1 MRNLTVL
8 LATTTALTALMAP
21 SAHAE
26 RGADGQLNIIYWQAP
41 STQNPYL
48 SGGTKEVES
57 SSLVIEPLA
66 GFDEAGNIYPRL
78 VQDIPTV
85 ENGGVADDLKSI
97 TWKLKPDL
105 KWSDGTPVT
114 AEDAVFTW
122 QYCTHPEGGCAQASY
137 FEGVESVEAVDDQT
151 IKINFTEPKPFP
163 YTALVGAESPLL
175 QKAQFE
181 NCMGAKAPECTE
193 QNFHPV
199 GTGPYTVKEF
209 KPNDVIIYEA
219 NPNYREPDKPA
230 FGSVVFKGGGD
241 AAAAARSVLETGE
254 FDYAWNLQVEPEILT
269 QMEAA
274 GKGKI
279 VVAFGTSVER
289 MHMNQTNADPS
300 LPPDQ
305 RSVYM
310 DGKNPHPF
318 LTNKAVLQAMSM
330 AIDRNLITELG
341 YGAGGQ
347 ATCNILPAPA
357 LYASTANDD
366 CLTQDIEGAKK
377 LLDDAGIVNSNGDGI
392 RELNGTP
399 LRVLFQTSTNSVRQG
414 TQALIKQWWD
424 ELGIETELRNV
435 SASVFFGGDPASPD
449 TFQKFYAD
457 VEMYT
462 NNFAGV
468 DPEAYM
474 ADWRCDAMPG
484 PSTQWQGT
492 NIQRYCDPEFDKL
505 TKQMA
510 NTADIEERGE
520 IAKKMNDLLVQS
532 YTIQPLV
539 HRGGVSA
546 HSNTL
551 GGVKMSDWDSE
562 LWNIQDWTRVKTQ

>member
-1 MRNLTVL
+1 MKKLAGL
-8 LATTTALTALMAP
+8 LATTAAAALGATA
-21 SAHAE
+21 AHAE

-66 GFDEAGNIYPRL
+66 GFDESGNIFPRL
-78 VQDIPTV
+78 VEDIPTV
-85 ENGGVADDLKSI
+85 ENGGVSEDLKSI

-114 AEDAVFTW
+114 ADDAVFTW
-122 QYCTHPEGGCAQASY
+122 KYCTDPDGGCAQASY
-137 FEGVESVEAVDDQT
+137 FAGVASVEAVDPQT

-163 YTALVGAESPLL
+163 YTALVGAESPLI
-175 QKAQFE
+175 QKKQFE

-199 GTGPYTVKEF
+199 GTGPYTVKDF
-209 KPNDVIIYEA
+209 KPNDVIVYEA
-219 NPNYREPDKPA
+219 NPNYREADKPA

-254 FDYAWNLQVEPEILT
+254 FDYAWNLQVEPEILA

-279 VVAFGTSVER
+279 VTAFGTSVER
-289 MHMNQTNADPS
+289 LHMNQTNPDAS
-300 LPPDQ
+300 LPPEK

-318 LTNKAVLQAMSM
+318 LTDPAVIKAMSM

-341 YGAGGQ
+341 YGAGGK
-347 ATCNILPAPA
+347 ATCNILPAPE
-357 LYASTANDD
+357 LYASTANDG

-377 LLDDAGIVNSNGDGI
+377 LLDDAGWKDTNG
-392 RELNGTP
+392 NGTRDKDGVE
-399 LRVLFQTSTNSVRQG
+399 LKVLYQTSTNSVRQG

-424 ELGIETELRNV
+424 ELGIETELRNL
-435 SASVFFGGDPASPD
+435 SANVFFGGDPASPD

-462 NNFAGV
+462 NNFSGV

-484 PSTQWQGT
+484 PDSQWQGT
-492 NIQRYCDPEFDKL
+492 NIQRYCDPAYDKL
-505 TKQMA
+505 TEKMSS
-510 NTADIEERGE
+510 TADIDERGE
-520 IAKKMNDLLVQS
+520 IAKQMNDMLVQS
-532 YTIQPLV
+532 YTIIPLV
-539 HRGGVSA
+539 HRASVSA
-546 HSNTL
+546 HANSL
-551 GGVKMSDWDSE
+551 AGVKMTDWDSE
-562 LWNIQDWTRVKTQ
+562 LWNIQDWSRQKTQ